1 MLCLLIAISSC
12 TSKPA
17 ANTEI
22 TPFTKY
28 ANLFYKREL
37 PFVVLEDSIGFYGEN
52 VPNPFELKKN
62 RYTVIDGEFSQ
73 FLPRPNR
80 LGENITYRH
89 FAIYSL
95 SIKKKFTTLLV
106 NREVNYPE
114 NFHNPTVIELVLCNY
129 SSEGK
134 LIDNMIFAAYAV
146 WVEGGYE
153 YEHYG
158 WLEKDGTIRTQLWEF
173 KGDKENTK
181 IEKIFDIDEEGNF
194 VCTSS
199 QTEVGCIEWSEDKRL
214 TLVKCK

>member
-17 ANTEI
+17 ANTESS
-22 TPFTKY
+22 PFTKY
-28 ANLFYKREL
+28 ANLFFKREL
-37 PFVVLEDSIGFYGEN
+37 PFVVLEDSIPFYSEYLPSG
-52 VPNPFELKKN
+52 VELQKN
-62 RYTVIDGEFSQ
+62 RYFEINGEFSQ
-73 FLPRPNR
+73 FLPIPNR

-95 SIKKKFTTLLV
+95 RIKKKFTTLLV

-114 NFHNPTVIELVLCNY
+114 NFSNPTVIELVLCNY

-134 LIDNMIFAAYAV
+134 LIDNMIFAANAI

-153 YEHYG
+153 YEQYG
-158 WLEKDGTIRTQLWEF
+158 WLEKDGTIQTQLWEF
-173 KGDKENTK
+173 IGNPKSKKT
-181 IEKIFDIDEEGNF
+181 EKIFHIDEEGHF

-199 QTEVGCIEWSEDKRL
+199 QTEVGCIEQSNDGKWN
-214 TLVKCK
+214 LVKCN